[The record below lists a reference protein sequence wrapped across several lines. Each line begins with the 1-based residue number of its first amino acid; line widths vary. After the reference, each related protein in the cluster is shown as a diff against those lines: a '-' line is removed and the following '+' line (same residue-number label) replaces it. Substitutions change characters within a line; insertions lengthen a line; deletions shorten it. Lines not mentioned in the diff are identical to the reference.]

1 MANEPT
7 GARLVRAVH
16 GLSRLE
22 PDPTYVVGLAEDLRQ
37 QYGREG
43 LLELYGRFSQG
54 YGGLDALMRR
64 VLWRAL
70 ARSCGAGLRVDPGAG
85 FKHPE
90 TFEIGNGV
98 FIGSDAYIQGRFDG
112 SCHIGDHVW
121 IGPHSYF
128 DARALV
134 LEDHV
139 GWGPGARVL
148 GSVHTATPVN
158 VPIIKTDLAIKPVR
172 VEEWAD
178 IGTNAVLMPGV
189 TVGKGAIVGAGAVVT
204 KDVPPFAKAAGV
216 PATIIGWRTDKEV
229 REET

>member
-1 MANEPT
+1 MADEPT
-7 GARLVRAVH
+7 GRRLVRAVH

-54 YGGLDALMRR
+54 YGGFDALMRR

-70 ARSCGAGLRVDPGAG
+70 ACSCGAGLRVDPGAG

-90 TFEIGNGV
+90 TFKIGNGV
-98 FIGSDAYIQGRFDG
+98 FIGSEAYIQGRFDG
-112 SCHIGDHVW
+112 SCYIGDYVW

-139 GWGPGARVL
+139 GWGPGAKVL

-178 IGTNAVLMPGV
+178 IGTNAVLMPG
-189 TVGKGAIVGAGAVVT
+189 
-204 KDVPPFAKAAGV
+204 
-216 PATIIGWRTDKEV
+216 
-229 REET
+229 